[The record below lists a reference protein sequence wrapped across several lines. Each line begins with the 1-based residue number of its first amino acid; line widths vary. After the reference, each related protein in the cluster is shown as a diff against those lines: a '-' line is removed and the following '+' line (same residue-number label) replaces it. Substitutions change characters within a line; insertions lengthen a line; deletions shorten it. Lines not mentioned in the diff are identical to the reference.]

1 LTENEGEEQGTSS
14 GDEDVPSEAEA
25 EPGAGDALPPSTSGV
40 DLSSIRFRGTS
51 EVGRT
56 RSTTSHST
64 LGGSREVLAV
74 DDVSESGAQVAG
86 GSAKVS
92 AQPVDSSEA
101 GDSSAAGDSSG
112 AEADAILA
120 ALRDGQQGT
129 TDSARK
135 RRISAPRAGAS
146 EGNWSLDEESP
157 ASELSPEAEDSVS
170 VHLDPGGP
178 PVGPWEEISEEDWGR
193 LTTTDKERIDGL
205 AVEMQQ
211 MEAADTWFDWF
222 ALSHESPPSAIKK
235 AYFKLAR
242 RYHPDALADE
252 PEAYSRVAT
261 SLFAK
266 ISEAYD
272 VLSDDEEREK
282 YINRH
287 IHGIKDEDELAME
300 KVQQVLAAEAAFK
313 AGMTVL
319 NNGKITEALQHFKKA
334 VDGYPDEAEYVAYYG
349 YTLFRA
355 TQNSDLERAQ
365 EGIALIEKSIELKE
379 MSPKPYHLLGKVYLV
394 SNDGLAAKKWL
405 RKSLKLQ
412 PDNPEAVRDYR
423 RAEEMLK
430 SGGGAAKGSAD
441 AGTKSKGGL
450 TGFFNRFRKEKKKA
464 PAPTKDATS
473 LDDFDFSQFKE

>member
-1 LTENEGEEQGTSS
+1 MNETDDQEQGTNS
-14 GDEDVPSEAEA
+14 GVEDAPSEASAGAEA
-25 EPGAGDALPPSTSGV
+25 VEDAPSSGSGV
-40 DLSSIRFRGTS
+40 DLSSIRFRGGS
-51 EVGRT
+51 AEERP
-56 RSTTSHST
+56 RSTTSHSS
-64 LGGSREVLAV
+64 LGGTREVLAV
-74 DDVSESGAQVAG
+74 DDVSDSGAEVAG
-86 GSAKVS
+86 GSARGS
-92 AQPVDSSEA
+92 AQPVDGPTGED
-101 GDSSAAGDSSG
+101 GTG

-120 ALRDGQQGT
+120 TLRESQQGAT
-129 TDSARK
+129 EGSQK

-146 EGNWSLDEESP
+146 EGNWSLDDESP
-157 ASELSPEAEDSVS
+157 APEAVLEAEDSVS
-170 VHLDPGGP
+170 VRLEPGGP

-193 LTTTDKERIDGL
+193 LTTNDKERIDGL
-205 AVEMQQ
+205 ATEMQR
-211 MEAADTWFDWF
+211 MEASDTCFEWFDVTY
-222 ALSHESPPSAIKK
+222 ESPPGAIKK

-252 PEAYSRVAT
+252 PESYSRVAT

-272 VLSDDEEREK
+272 ILSDDEEREK

-355 TQNSDLERAQ
+355 TQNSDLERSQ
-365 EGIALIEKSIELKE
+365 EGIALIEKSIQLKE

-394 SNDGLAAKKWL
+394 AGDGAEAKKWL

-423 RAEEMLK
+423 RAEGMLK
-430 SGGGAAKGSAD
+430 SGGGAAKGGGDEES
-441 AGTKSKGGL
+441 KSKGGL
-450 TGFFNRFRKEKKKA
+450 AGFFSRFKKEKKKA
-464 PAPTKDATS
+464 PVATKEATS